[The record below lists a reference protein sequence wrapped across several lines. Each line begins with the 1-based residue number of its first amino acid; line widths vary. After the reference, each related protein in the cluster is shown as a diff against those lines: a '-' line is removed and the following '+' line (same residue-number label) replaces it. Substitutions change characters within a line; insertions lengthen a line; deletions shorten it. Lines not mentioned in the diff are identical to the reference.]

1 MVFGQRCL
9 KHHLGEFLHSP
20 IFPLPHFDSSLYSIL
35 FLRLVDETATVA
47 TTVASN
53 STVQKAVK
61 AAVVT
66 AVEEES
72 SKFLSPNSGGDL
84 EAPLNP
90 RTSSVDTVEEL
101 NITPAELKDLEKW
114 NLILR
119 VCYMGISIMMAAAAV
134 LALQSSTLGRL
145 FIALYVFVFSVII
158 CCFELSLKGIAK
170 FLAENIGF
178 LYTKTGRLIF
188 MVFVAVMC
196 FDLKILGKVCMALLL
211 ALVCVNIY
219 VFLTFPKY
227 EEWLRR
233 KHFAHVL
240 GKK

>member
-1 MVFGQRCL
+1 M
-9 KHHLGEFLHSP
+9 FLW
-20 IFPLPHFDSSLYSIL
+20 I
-35 FLRLVDETATVA
+35 RLVDETTTTSVA
-47 TTVASN
+47 TAVASN
-53 STVQKAVK
+53 PTVQKAAK
-61 AAVVT
+61 AAVVA
-66 AVEEES
+66 AVEEET
-72 SKFLSPNSGGDL
+72 SKYVASNHPSGDL

-90 RTSSVDTVEEL
+90 RTSSADTTEEL

-170 FLAENIGF
+170 FLAENVGF

-211 ALVCVNIY
+211 LLVCVNIY
-219 VFLTFPKY
+219 VFFTFPKY

-233 KHFAHVL
+233 KHYAHVL